1 MDWEEDPDKSGNY
14 LAMKVEVMLKNLPPN
29 MGLIMTD
36 ADSNIISFGGMAFQ
50 ILDQNCIPPELICE
64 LKNAVEHG
72 SAVFKTS
79 KQESVM
85 IDATKVDYD
94 GEDRYM
100 FWLRDWTENAKS
112 EIKLHCFI
120 EILDNINE
128 GVIATDENGCIFI
141 YNKQLSEFE
150 DLPQKSV
157 IGKKLKDVY
166 SWSVENSEHMH
177 VIKTKTPMTEGNYR
191 TITHMGRINHLVA
204 STYPIVRKGDAIAA
218 YSISR
223 NVTKIREIYNRTV
236 DLLPVSTGTQR
247 ELKNGTRF
255 TFEDIICENPKMK
268 SLISDAQKAALSPS
282 PVLVYGETGTGK
294 ELFVQ
299 GIHNSGSSRGEPFVA
314 LNCAAL
320 PETLLESLLF
330 GTVKGAFT
338 GSESTVGFFEQ
349 AKEGTLYL
357 DEINSMPLNLQA
369 KLLRVIQEKKIR
381 RIGGSKEVTM
391 KCKIVSSVNKDP
403 FLCIK
408 EGQLRQDLYY
418 RLGVITLPIPP
429 LRDRRED
436 IPKLIDFFLNKY
448 SQLYRNK
455 KVVAEQ
461 SLIDSLMLYDW
472 PGNVRELEHT
482 IERAISLIK
491 EDEKLAVNNLPAY
504 LRNKLFTQK
513 FMLGNEEYEK
523 GSLNEIL
530 SEVEKKVIKEALRSN
545 SMNVTQA
552 AKSIGIG
559 RQNLQYRM
567 NKLGIKKKETEHL

>member
-1 MDWEEDPDKSGNY
+1 MQKMR
-14 LAMKVEVMLKNLPPN
+14 LEVILENLPSA
-29 MGLIMTD
+29 MGLLLTD
-36 ADSNIISFGGMAFQ
+36 QDSNIISYGGIADQ
-50 ILDQNCIPPELICE
+50 ILDQDCIPPELIYA

-72 SAVFKTS
+72 SSVFKAPKRKS
-79 KQESVM
+79 IM
-85 IDATKVDYD
+85 IDVTRATYN
-94 GEDRYM
+94 GNIYYM
-100 FWLRDWTENAKS
+100 FWLRDWTENADN
-112 EIKLHCFI
+112 EIRLHCSM

-157 IGKKLKDVY
+157 IGKRLKDVY
-166 SWSVENSEHMH
+166 NWSMENSEHMH
-177 VIKTKTPMTEGNYR
+177 VIKTKTPLTEGNYR
-191 TITHMGRINHLVA
+191 TITHKGRINHLVA
-204 STYPIVRKGDAIAA
+204 STYPIVEKGDVVAA

-236 DLLPVSTGTQR
+236 DLLPISNGAQQ

-255 TFEDIICENPKMK
+255 TFEDIICENVKMK

-299 GIHNSGSSRGEPFVA
+299 GIHNSGPSRKEPFVA

-320 PETLLESLLF
+320 PESLLESLLF

-369 KLLRVIQEKKIR
+369 KLLRVIQEKKFH
-381 RIGGSKEVTM
+381 RIGGSEEVMM
-391 KCKIVSSVNKDP
+391 KCKIISSVNKDP

-436 IPKLIDFFLNKY
+436 IPKLIEYFLNKY

-455 KVVAEQ
+455 KVTAEK
-461 SLIDSLMLYDW
+461 SLIDALKLYDW
-472 PGNVRELEHT
+472 PGNVRELEHI
-482 IERAISLIK
+482 IEQAVSLIK
-491 EDEKLAVNNLPAY
+491 ENEELAINNLPMY

-513 FMLGNEEYEK
+513 FMLVNNKLGK

-530 SEVEKKVIKEALRSN
+530 SEVERRIINEALEN
-545 SMNVTQA
+545 HNMNVTRA
-552 AKSIGIG
+552 AKSIGIA

-567 NKLGIKKKETEHL
+567 DKLGIKKKDTEHQ